1 MNAIQN
7 IQCILL
13 FRTFCR
19 PVSRDREGNVN
30 RKYLATSV
38 FFAPKVPIR
47 EEALAAGEVWL
58 TVSEVVQHSSVVLDS
73 EDRARG
79 RTMSATLVPSAKDFE
94 GAVSAAPQRPDGR
107 DCRGCN
113 ESGIR
118 IE

>member
-7 IQCILL
+7 IQYILL

-58 TVSEVVQHSSVVLDS
+58 TVSEVVQHSLDS